1 MVGCLPWNVDV
12 ECLFGCLNG
21 CFECKMSIQCS
32 KSCGGGTQ
40 TRPVTCR
47 DHLGQTLPDHRCHPA
62 GRPEYSQNCHIDPCP
77 TEPPVPEKSYRWKTA
92 AWTTVGELN
101 STSTETTLSDAR
113 SDTNTTAS
121 LTLETSLSSP
131 TKTFDSFDEQ
141 TTTDLIPTPTTTTTT
156 TTTTVQFV
164 TLTSQVSVAEQ
175 HHTSVTTTP
184 TLTTLSTALDLSPDI
199 TNTSLYATSVTEF
212 ISAPVNATTIP
223 SFVPSDPEIPVT
235 LTTLA
240 TTPSTEPSSSSTLT
254 STTTVSSTELSS
266 SSIGSSTTTSVSTV
280 TMEPH
285 RPVTFDWNSYT
296 SPYGSM
302 TPSTRQMTTSSSA
315 RLFPVSLPHRPTYA
329 YFANYYRFDS
339 PTVRHSRRPSDW
351 SWI

>member
-1 MVGCLPWNVDV
+1 
-12 ECLFGCLNG
+12 
-21 CFECKMSIQCS
+21 
-32 KSCGGGTQ
+32 
-40 TRPVTCR
+40 
-47 DHLGQTLPDHRCHPA
+47 
-62 GRPEYSQNCHIDPCP
+62 
-77 TEPPVPEKSYRWKTA
+77 
-92 AWTTVGELN
+92 
-101 STSTETTLSDAR
+101 
-113 SDTNTTAS
+113 
-121 LTLETSLSSP
+121 
-131 TKTFDSFDEQ
+131 
-141 TTTDLIPTPTTTTTT
+141 
-156 TTTTVQFV
+156 
-164 TLTSQVSVAEQ
+164 
-175 HHTSVTTTP
+175 
-184 TLTTLSTALDLSPDI
+184 
-199 TNTSLYATSVTEF
+199 
-212 ISAPVNATTIP
+212 
-223 SFVPSDPEIPVT
+223 

-339 PTVRHSRRPSDW
+339 PTVRHSRRPSD
-351 SWI
+351 